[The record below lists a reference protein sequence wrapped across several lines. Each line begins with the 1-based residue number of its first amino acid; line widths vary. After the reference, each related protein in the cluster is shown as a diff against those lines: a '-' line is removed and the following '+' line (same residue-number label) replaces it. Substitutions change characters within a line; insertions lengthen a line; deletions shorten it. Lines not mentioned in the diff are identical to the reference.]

1 MDKSK
6 ITYNYDVIKFKYERA
21 SECTSGLTRIVDE
34 TTNIFLNANWIRN
47 DVGSKLKAV
56 LNYIT
61 GRENDDSFVLELKRA
76 VTEAKS
82 NREWRREYMTL
93 FMRNQENIELG
104 MKKGMNIGIK
114 GMVSALKKL
123 NRTDDIILQSI
134 KDEYGLDE
142 EEAKKYLYEG
152 LRS

>member
-1 MDKSK
+1 M
-6 ITYNYDVIKFKYERA
+6 
-21 SECTSGLTRIVDE
+21 
-34 TTNIFLNANWIRN
+34 
-47 DVGSKLKAV
+47 GSKLKAV